1 MTEIPL
7 NKLSIGDV
15 AEVVTVQGTGQGQR
29 RILDMGL
36 VPGTKLKMVRTAP
49 LGDPVEFIVRGYAL
63 TLRKQ
68 DAANVI
74 VHIVEHGRLE
84 SEQG

>member
-1 MTEIPL
+1 LAEIPL
-7 NKLSIGDV
+7 NKLSVGDV

-36 VPGTKLKMVRTAP
+36 VPGTKLKVVRTAP
-49 LGDPVEFIVRGYAL
+49 LGDPVEFILRGYAL

-74 VHIVEHGRLE
+74 VRIVEHGRLE
-84 SEQG
+84 SEKG